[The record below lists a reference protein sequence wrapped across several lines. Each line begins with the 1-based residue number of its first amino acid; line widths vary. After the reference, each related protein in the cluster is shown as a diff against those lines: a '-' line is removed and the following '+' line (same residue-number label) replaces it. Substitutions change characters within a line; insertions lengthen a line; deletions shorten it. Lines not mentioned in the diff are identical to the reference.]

1 MAQGS
6 KNTIYEWR
14 KIVAELFEDDK
25 PYATMD
31 DGPEDY
37 LYRKDGEQKL
47 VGSADNETCPDCDG
61 TGVVP
66 ESGDSYY
73 GEETCHLCDGTGEVQ
88 PLEEEKNDGYRYREE
103 VDYEEDNSK
112 IWHYVK
118 SPGEEWTYI
127 DRSPYAQMDDF
138 AWELYKD
145 FHKKNGR
152 WPTKDESRK
161 IEELEYQRY
170 KND

>member
-1 MAQGS
+1 MARGS

-47 VGSADNETCPDCDG
+47 VGSADNE
-61 TGVVP
+61 P
-66 ESGDSYY
+66 EAD
-73 GEETCHLCDGTGEVQ
+73 EEALA
-88 PLEEEKNDGYRYREE
+88 EEENDGYRYREE

-127 DRSPYAQMDDF
+127 DRSPYAPMDDF

>member
-47 VGSADNETCPDCDG
+47 VGSADNE
-61 TGVVP
+61 P
-66 ESGDSYY
+66 EAD
-73 GEETCHLCDGTGEVQ
+73 EEALA
-88 PLEEEKNDGYRYREE
+88 EEENDGYRYREE